1 MKLDDFEAVFK
12 SSVKTQFHLEA
23 PILESAL
30 LITDLPP
37 ADARLLRGT
46 VEKFFEAMGGDIA
59 WRTVGEGDFRTVPE
73 CMGVIEEARPDMVVT
88 YRHLWGQTKPL
99 LYSLGSFVDTMTQAT
114 QTPVMLL
121 PPTQRADFT
130 DRLSRLERV
139 LVVTDALIGDDR
151 LVNWGVRVCP
161 GGGILYLA
169 HVEDDATFDYY
180 MNIVSMIPD
189 IDTKLTVERIRKKL
203 LGRPLDFIKSTIGV
217 LEEAG
222 VHCSVE
228 PLVTMGHAL
237 SDYKRIVE
245 ENDIDLVVLNTK
257 DERQYAMHG
266 MAHAIAVEIQDLP
279 MLLL

>member
-12 SSVKTQFHLEA
+12 SSVKTQFHLER

-30 LITDLPP
+30 LITDLPAP
-37 ADARLLRGT
+37 DANLLQRALDG
-46 VEKFFEAMGGDIA
+46 FFAAMGGDIE
-59 WRTVGEGDFRTVPE
+59 WTTVGEGDFRTVPE
-73 CMGVIEEARPDMVVT
+73 CMGVIEKARPDMVIT

-114 QTPVMLL
+114 KTPVMLL
-121 PPTQRADFT
+121 PPTQRADFA
-130 DRLSRLERV
+130 DSLSRLERV

-161 GGGILYLA
+161 DDGTLFLA

-180 MNIVSMIPD
+180 MNVVSMIPD
-189 IDTKLTVERIRKKL
+189 IDTTLTIDRIKKKL
-203 LGRPLDFIKSTIGV
+203 LGRPRDFIDSTIKV
-217 LEEAG
+217 LDKAG
-222 VHCSVE
+222 VKCAVE

-237 SDYKRIVE
+237 SDYKRIVA
-245 ENDIDLVVLNTK
+245 ENDVHLVVLNTK

-266 MAHAIAVEIQDLP
+266 MAHAIAVELQDLP